1 MTTLAVSTPVADDN
15 KSLHMSDSDQA
26 NVPSVPLD
34 DVEHKPRGKT
44 MQLLSV
50 LISGVALF
58 SDGYNIQ
65 VTGMCRTLVVHR

>member
-1 MTTLAVSTPVADDN
+1 MSNTIDSQAVLADSKSSQDVGSDDV
-15 KSLHMSDSDQA
+15 

-34 DVEHKPRGKT
+34 DVEKPKGRT
-44 MQLLSV
+44 AQLLSV

-65 VTGMCRTLVVHR
+65 VTGESPLS